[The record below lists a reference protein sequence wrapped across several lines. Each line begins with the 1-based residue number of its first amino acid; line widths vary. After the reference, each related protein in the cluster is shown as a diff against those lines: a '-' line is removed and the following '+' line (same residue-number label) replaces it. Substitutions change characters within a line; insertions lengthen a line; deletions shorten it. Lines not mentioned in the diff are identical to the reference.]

1 MLYNKIRINV
11 MKCLLLFIISG
22 FSVLAFSQETE
33 IIKETNIT
41 YFGREHF
48 LIEGTAIA
56 DSLKESPYDRLPI
69 SYKEKV
75 REPVWDLSK
84 SSAGI
89 TVRFHSNS
97 TSISLKW
104 TVLNEFDMNHMAS
117 TGIKG
122 IDLYTKHNNKWRYV
136 TTAGA
141 YVGLKTY
148 QNKATPTD
156 SINEYEL
163 IKNMTPEF
171 REYKLF
177 LPLYD
182 GVTKLE
188 IGIDSNGSIKKAMPN
203 SQKPIVFC
211 GTSITQGGCA
221 SRPGMAHTNIISRKL
236 DVDCINYGFSGNG
249 RMETP
254 IVELISE
261 IDASFY
267 VIECL
272 QNMNAEQIKQRV
284 IPLVEII
291 RKKHPSTPIV
301 LVENMMYKT
310 AFLDKTI
317 ETELIQE
324 NLALKNEYDE
334 ILEKGFQNVFY
345 IEDMP
350 SFGMDNEGTVD
361 GVHLTDLGFLR
372 YADYLIKNF
381 NGQNLIKTVLNKN

>member
-1 MLYNKIRINV
+1 
-11 MKCLLLFIISG
+11 MKYFLLFIISG
-22 FSVLAFSQETE
+22 FSVLTFSQE
-33 IIKETNIT
+33 KESTKDINIS

-84 SSAGI
+84 ASAGI

-97 TSISLKW
+97 TSINLKW
-104 TVLNEFDMNHMAS
+104 TILNDFDMPHMAA

-122 IDLYTKHNNKWRYV
+122 IDLYTKYNNKWRYV

-141 YVGLKTY
+141 LVGLKTY
-148 QNKATPTD
+148 QNKSIPAD

-163 IKNMTPEF
+163 IKNMSPDF

-188 IGIDSNGSIKKAMPN
+188 IGIDNNASIKKATPN
-203 SQKPIVFC
+203 PLKPIVFY

-236 DVDCINYGFSGNG
+236 DMDCINYGFSGNG

-261 IDASFY
+261 IDAHFY
-267 VIECL
+267 VIECM
-272 QNMNAEQIKQRV
+272 QNMNSEQVSERV
-284 IPLVEII
+284 RPLVDII
-291 RKKHPSTPIV
+291 RTNHPNTPIV
-301 LVENMMYKT
+301 LVENMMYTT
-310 AFLDKTI
+310 AFLDQTL
-317 ETELIQE
+317 ETRLIQE
-324 NLALKNEYDE
+324 NAALKNEYDK
-334 ILEKGFQNVFY
+334 IIKSGTPNIFY
-345 IEDMP
+345 IKDNKD
-350 SFGMDNEGTVD
+350 FLVDNEGTVD

-372 YADYLIKNF
+372 YADYLMENF
-381 NGQNLIKTVLNKN
+381 KKFKLIKD

>member
-1 MLYNKIRINV
+1 
-11 MKCLLLFIISG
+11 MKYFLLFIISG
-22 FSVLAFSQETE
+22 FSVLTFSQE
-33 IIKETNIT
+33 KESTKDINIS

-84 SSAGI
+84 ASAGI

-97 TSISLKW
+97 TSINLKW
-104 TVLNEFDMNHMAS
+104 TVLNDLDMPHMAA

-122 IDLYTKHNNKWRYV
+122 IDLYTKYNNKWRYV

-141 YVGLKTY
+141 LVGLKTY
-148 QNKATPTD
+148 QNKSIPAD

-163 IKNMTPEF
+163 IKNMSPDF

-188 IGIDSNGSIKKAMPN
+188 IGIDNNALINKASPN
-203 SQKPIVFC
+203 PVKPIVFY

-249 RMETP
+249 RMEMP
-254 IVELISE
+254 IVELISD

-272 QNMNAEQIKQRV
+272 QNMDSEQVRERV
-284 IPLVEII
+284 IPLVDMI
-291 RKKHPSTPIV
+291 RTKHPLTAIV
-301 LVENMMYKT
+301 LVENMMYTT
-310 AFLDKTI
+310 AFLDQTI
-317 ETELIQE
+317 ETTLIQE
-324 NLALKNEYDE
+324 NEALKNEFDK
-334 ILEKGFQNVFY
+334 IIKRGTPNIFY
-345 IEDMP
+345 IKDNKDFL
-350 SFGMDNEGTVD
+350 SDNEGTVD

-372 YADYLIKNF
+372 YADYLIENFKKNS
-381 NGQNLIKTVLNKN
+381 LIKGILH

>member
-1 MLYNKIRINV
+1 
-11 MKCLLLFIISG
+11 MKYFLLFIISG
-22 FSVLAFSQETE
+22 FSVLTFSQEKE
-33 IIKETNIT
+33 ITKDNNIS
-41 YFGREHF
+41 YYGRKHF

-84 SSAGI
+84 ASAGI

-97 TSISLKW
+97 TSIGLKW
-104 TVLNEFDMNHMAS
+104 TVLNDFDMPHMAS

-122 IDLYTKHNNKWRYV
+122 IDLYTKYNNKWRYV

-141 YVGLKTY
+141 LVGLKTS
-148 QNKATPTD
+148 QNKSIPSD

-188 IGIDSNGSIKKAMPN
+188 IGIDNNASIKKATPN
-203 SQKPIVFC
+203 PLKPIVFY

-236 DVDCINYGFSGNG
+236 DMECINYGFSGNG
-249 RMETP
+249 RMEMP
-254 IVELISE
+254 IVEHISE
-261 IDASFY
+261 IDANFY

-272 QNMNAEQIKQRV
+272 QNMNTEEVKKRV
-284 IPLVEII
+284 LPLVKTI
-291 RKKHPSTPIV
+291 RKKQPNTPIV

-310 AFLDKTI
+310 AFMDKTI

-324 NLALKNEYDE
+324 NLALKNEYDN
-334 ILEKGFQNVFY
+334 ILKSGIQNIYYIKDKQHEK
-345 IEDMP
+345 
-350 SFGMDNEGTVD
+350 MDNEGTVD

-372 YADYLIKNF
+372 YADYLIENFKKN
-381 NGQNLIKTVLNKN
+381 QLVKRILH

>member
-1 MLYNKIRINV
+1 
-11 MKCLLLFIISG
+11 MKYTFLILVTV
-22 FSVLAFSQETE
+22 FSLQSFSQDKIVNEE
-33 IIKETNIT
+33 SNVS
-41 YFGREHF
+41 YYGRDYF
-48 LIEGTAIA
+48 LIEGTAVE
-56 DSLKESPYDRLPI
+56 DSLKESPYDRLPA
-69 SYKEKV
+69 SYKDKV
-75 REPVWDLSK
+75 REPVWELSK
-84 SSAGI
+84 ASAGI

-97 TSISLKW
+97 TSINLKW
-104 TVLNEFDMNHMAS
+104 TVLNDFDMPHMAA

-122 IDLYTKHNNKWRYV
+122 IDLYTKYNNKWRYV

-141 YVGLKTY
+141 IVGLKTY
-148 QNKATPTD
+148 QNKSIPKD
-156 SINEYEL
+156 SISEFEL

-188 IGIDSNGSIKKAMPN
+188 VGIDSTASIEKASP
-203 SQKPIVFC
+203 STVKPIVFY

-261 IDASFY
+261 IDARFY

-272 QNMNAEQIKQRV
+272 QNMDSEQVSERV
-284 IPLVEII
+284 RPLVDII
-291 RKKHPSTPIV
+291 RTNHPHTPIV
-301 LVENMMYKT
+301 LVENMMYTT
-310 AFLDKTI
+310 AFLDHTE
-317 ETELIQE
+317 ETRLIQE
-324 NLALKNEYDE
+324 NAALKNEYDK
-334 ILEKGFQNVFY
+334 IIKSGTPNIFY
-345 IEDMP
+345 IKDNKD
-350 SFGMDNEGTVD
+350 FLVDNEGTVD

-372 YADYLIKNF
+372 YADYLMENF
-381 NGQNLIKTVLNKN
+381 KKFKLIKD

>member
-1 MLYNKIRINV
+1 
-11 MKCLLLFIISG
+11 MKYFLLFIISG
-22 FSVLAFSQETE
+22 FSVLTFSQEKE
-33 IIKETNIT
+33 ITKDNNIS
-41 YFGREHF
+41 YYGRKHF

-84 SSAGI
+84 ASAGI

-97 TSISLKW
+97 TSIGLKW
-104 TVLNEFDMNHMAS
+104 TVLNDFDMPHMAA

-122 IDLYTKHNNKWRYV
+122 IDLYTKYNNKWRYV

-141 YVGLKTY
+141 LVGQKKY
-148 QNKATPTD
+148 QNNDVPKD

-163 IKNMTPEF
+163 IKNLTPEF

-182 GVTKLE
+182 GVTRLE
-188 IGIDSNGSIKKAMPN
+188 IGIDANATIKRAVPN
-203 SQKPIVFC
+203 AQKPIVFY

-236 DVDCINYGFSGNG
+236 DMECINYGFSGNG
-249 RMETP
+249 RMEMP
-254 IVELISE
+254 IVEHISE
-261 IDASFY
+261 IDANFY

-272 QNMNAEQIKQRV
+272 QNMNTEEVKKRV
-284 IPLVEII
+284 LPLVKII
-291 RKKHPSTPIV
+291 RKKQPNTPIV

-310 AFLDKTI
+310 AFMDKTI

-324 NLALKNEYDE
+324 NLALKNEYDN
-334 ILEKGFQNVFY
+334 ILKSGIQNIYYIKDKQHEK
-345 IEDMP
+345 
-350 SFGMDNEGTVD
+350 MDNEGTVD

-372 YADYLIKNF
+372 YADYLIENFKKN
-381 NGQNLIKTVLNKN
+381 QLVKRILH

>member
-1 MLYNKIRINV
+1 
-11 MKCLLLFIISG
+11 MKYFLLVLISS
-22 FSVLAFSQETE
+22 FSVLAFSQEIET
-33 IIKETNIT
+33 IKTDSAVI
-41 YFGREHF
+41 YYGIDHF

-84 SSAGI
+84 ASAGI

-97 TSISLKW
+97 TSINLKW
-104 TVLNEFDMNHMAS
+104 TVLNDLDMPHMAS

-122 IDLYTKHNNKWRYV
+122 IDLYTKYNNKWRYV

-141 YVGLKTY
+141 LVGLKTY
-148 QNKATPTD
+148 QNKSIPAD

-163 IKNMTPEF
+163 IKNMSSDF

-188 IGIDSNGSIKKAMPN
+188 VGIDSAASIEKASP
-203 SQKPIVFC
+203 SAVKPIVFY

-261 IDASFY
+261 IDAHFY
-267 VIECL
+267 VIECM
-272 QNMNAEQIKQRV
+272 QNMNSEQVSERV
-284 IPLVEII
+284 RPLVDMI
-291 RKKHPSTPIV
+291 RSNHPYTPIV
-301 LVENMMYKT
+301 LVENMMYT
-310 AFLDKTI
+310 MAFLDQTIKTR
-317 ETELIQE
+317 LIQE
-324 NLALKNEYDE
+324 NAALKNEYNK
-334 ILEKGFQNVFY
+334 IIKSGIPNIFY
-345 IEDMP
+345 IKDNKD
-350 SFGMDNEGTVD
+350 FLLDNEGTVD

-372 YADYLIKNF
+372 YADYLIENFKKNL
-381 NGQNLIKTVLNKN
+381 LIKKNTSLK

>member
-1 MLYNKIRINV
+1 
-11 MKCLLLFIISG
+11 MKYFLLVLISS
-22 FSVLAFSQETE
+22 FSVLAFSQQTETIKTDST
-33 IIKETNIT
+33 II
-41 YFGREHF
+41 YYGRQHF
-48 LIEGTAIA
+48 LIEGTVIA
-56 DSLKESPYDRLPI
+56 DSLKKSPYDRLPI
-69 SYKEKV
+69 SYKDKV
-75 REPVWDLSK
+75 RKPVWDLSK

-97 TSISLKW
+97 TTINLKW
-104 TVLNEFDMNHMAS
+104 TVLNNLDMSHMAS

-122 IDLYTKHNNKWRYV
+122 IDLYTKYDNKWRYV

-141 YVGLKTY
+141 LVGLKTY
-148 QNKATPTD
+148 QNKSIPAD
-156 SINEYEL
+156 SENEYEL

-188 IGIDSNGSIKKAMPN
+188 VGIDSTASIEKASP
-203 SQKPIVFC
+203 SAVKPIVFY

-261 IDASFY
+261 IDARFY

-272 QNMNAEQIKQRV
+272 QNMDSQQISERV
-284 IPLVEII
+284 RPLVDMI
-291 RKKHPSTPIV
+291 RTKHPLTPIV
-301 LVENMMYKT
+301 LVENMMYTT
-310 AFLDKTI
+310 AFLDQTI
-317 ETELIQE
+317 ETRLIQE
-324 NLALKNEYDE
+324 NAALKNEYDK
-334 ILEKGFQNVFY
+334 ILKSGLQNIFY
-345 IEDMP
+345 IKDNQDLLL
-350 SFGMDNEGTVD
+350 DNEGTVD
-361 GVHLTDLGFLR
+361 GIHLTDLGFLR
-372 YADYLIKNF
+372 YSDYLLENFKNYK
-381 NGQNLIKTVLNKN
+381 LIK

>member
-1 MLYNKIRINV
+1 
-11 MKCLLLFIISG
+11 MKCFLLIVISS
-22 FSVLAFSQETE
+22 FSILSFSQPSET
-33 IIKETNIT
+33 IKTDSTIT
-41 YFGREHF
+41 YHGRQHF
-48 LIEGTAIA
+48 LIEGTAIS

-75 REPVWDLSK
+75 REPIWDLSK
-84 SSAGI
+84 ASAGI

-97 TSISLKW
+97 TSINLKW
-104 TVLNEFDMNHMAS
+104 TVLNDLDMSHMAA

-122 IDLYTKHNNKWRYV
+122 IDLYTKYNNKWRYV

-141 YVGLKTY
+141 LVGLKTY
-148 QNKATPTD
+148 QNKSIPAD

-188 IGIDSNGSIKKAMPN
+188 VGIDSAASIEKATP
-203 SQKPIVFC
+203 SSEKPIVFY

-261 IDASFY
+261 IDARFY

-272 QNMNAEQIKQRV
+272 QNMDSEQVKERV
-284 IPLVEII
+284 KPLVDII
-291 RKKHPSTPIV
+291 RTNHPYTPIV
-301 LVENMMYKT
+301 LVENMMYT
-310 AFLDKTI
+310 MAFLNQTLETRLI
-317 ETELIQE
+317 EE
-324 NLALKNEYDE
+324 NTSLKNEYDK
-334 ILEKGFQNVFY
+334 IIKNGTPNIFY
-345 IEDMP
+345 IKDNKE
-350 SFGMDNEGTVD
+350 FLVDNEGTVD
-361 GVHLTDLGFLR
+361 GVHLTDLGFKR
-372 YADYLIKNF
+372 YADYLIENF
-381 NGQNLIKTVLNKN
+381 KKFKLFRD

>member
-1 MLYNKIRINV
+1 
-11 MKCLLLFIISG
+11 MKYFLLVLISS
-22 FSVLAFSQETE
+22 FSVLAFSQQTETIKTDST
-33 IIKETNIT
+33 II
-41 YFGREHF
+41 YYGRQHF
-48 LIEGTAIA
+48 LIEGTVIA
-56 DSLKESPYDRLPI
+56 DSLKKSPYDRLPI
-69 SYKEKV
+69 SYKDKV
-75 REPVWDLSK
+75 RKPVWDLSK

-97 TSISLKW
+97 TTISLKW
-104 TVLNEFDMNHMAS
+104 TVLNNLDMSHMAS

-122 IDLYTKHNNKWRYV
+122 IDLYTKYDNKWRYV

-141 YVGLKTY
+141 LVGLKTY
-148 QNKATPTD
+148 QNKSIPAD
-156 SINEYEL
+156 SENEYEL

-188 IGIDSNGSIKKAMPN
+188 VGIDSTASIEKASP
-203 SQKPIVFC
+203 SAVKPIVFY

-261 IDASFY
+261 IDARFY

-272 QNMNAEQIKQRV
+272 QNMDSQQISERV
-284 IPLVEII
+284 RPLVDMI
-291 RKKHPSTPIV
+291 RTKHPLTPIV
-301 LVENMMYKT
+301 LVENMMYTT
-310 AFLDKTI
+310 AFLDQTI
-317 ETELIQE
+317 ETRLIQE
-324 NLALKNEYDE
+324 NAALKNEYDK
-334 ILEKGFQNVFY
+334 ILKSGLQNIFY
-345 IEDMP
+345 IKDNQDLLL
-350 SFGMDNEGTVD
+350 DNEGTVD
-361 GVHLTDLGFLR
+361 GIHLTDLGFLR
-372 YADYLIKNF
+372 YSDYLLENFKNYK
-381 NGQNLIKTVLNKN
+381 LIK

>member
-1 MLYNKIRINV
+1 
-11 MKCLLLFIISG
+11 MKYFLLVLISS
-22 FSVLAFSQETE
+22 FSVLSFSQQIET
-33 IIKETNIT
+33 IKTDSTVI
-41 YFGREHF
+41 YYGREHF

-84 SSAGI
+84 ASAGI

-97 TSISLKW
+97 TSINLKW
-104 TVLNEFDMNHMAS
+104 TVLNDLDMPHMAS

-122 IDLYTKHNNKWRYV
+122 IDLYTKYNNKWRYV

-141 YVGLKTY
+141 LVGLKTY
-148 QNKATPTD
+148 QNKSIPAD

-163 IKNMTPEF
+163 IKNMSPDF

-188 IGIDSNGSIKKAMPN
+188 IGIDNNALINKASPN
-203 SQKPIVFC
+203 PVKPIVFY

-261 IDASFY
+261 IDARFY

-272 QNMNAEQIKQRV
+272 QNMDSEQVSERV
-284 IPLVEII
+284 RPLVDMI
-291 RKKHPSTPIV
+291 RTNHPHTPIV
-301 LVENMMYKT
+301 LVENMMYTT
-310 AFLDKTI
+310 AFLDQTIKTR
-317 ETELIQE
+317 LIQE
-324 NLALKNEYDE
+324 NAALKNEYDK
-334 ILEKGFQNVFY
+334 IIKSGTPNIFY
-345 IEDMP
+345 IKDNKD
-350 SFGMDNEGTVD
+350 FLLDNEGTVD

-372 YADYLIKNF
+372 YADYLMENF
-381 NGQNLIKTVLNKN
+381 KKFKLIKD

>member
-1 MLYNKIRINV
+1 
-11 MKCLLLFIISG
+11 MKCFLLVVISS
-22 FSVLAFSQETE
+22 FSILSFSQPSEM
-33 IIKETNIT
+33 IKTDSTTI
-41 YFGREHF
+41 YHGRQHF
-48 LIEGTAIA
+48 LIEGTAIS

-75 REPVWDLSK
+75 RDPVWDLSK
-84 SSAGI
+84 ASAGI

-97 TSISLKW
+97 TSINLKW
-104 TVLNEFDMNHMAS
+104 TVLNDLDMSHMAA

-122 IDLYTKHNNKWRYV
+122 IDLYTKYNNKWRYI

-141 YVGLKTY
+141 LVGLKEY
-148 QNKATPTD
+148 QNKSNPAD
-156 SINEYEL
+156 SINEFEL

-188 IGIDSNGSIKKAMPN
+188 VGIDSAASIEKATP
-203 SQKPIVFC
+203 STEKPIVFY

-236 DVDCINYGFSGNG
+236 DVECINYGFSGNG

-261 IDASFY
+261 ISASFY

-272 QNMNAEQIKQRV
+272 QNMDSDQVKQRV
-284 IPLVEII
+284 RPLVETI
-291 RKKHPSTPIV
+291 RKKHPLTPIV
-301 LVENMMYKT
+301 LVENMMYKM
-310 AFLDKTI
+310 AFLDQTLQD
-317 ETELIQE
+317 ELIQE
-324 NLALKNEYDE
+324 NLTLKNEFDK
-334 ILEKGFQNVFY
+334 ILKSGDQNIFY
-345 IEDMP
+345 VK
-350 SFGMDNEGTVD
+350 DNLLDDEGTVD
-361 GVHLTDLGFLR
+361 GVHFTDLGFLR
-372 YADYLIKNF
+372 YADYLLKNF
-381 NGQNLIKTVLNKN
+381 KEFMLIN

>member
-1 MLYNKIRINV
+1 
-11 MKCLLLFIISG
+11 MKCFLLIVISS
-22 FSVLAFSQETE
+22 FSILSFSQPSETITTDST
-33 IIKETNIT
+33 II
-41 YFGREHF
+41 YHGRQHF
-48 LIEGTAIA
+48 LIEGTAIS

-84 SSAGI
+84 ASAGI

-97 TSISLKW
+97 TSINLKW
-104 TVLNEFDMNHMAS
+104 TVLNDLDMSHMAA

-122 IDLYTKHNNKWRYV
+122 IDLYTKYNNKWRYV

-141 YVGLKTY
+141 LVGLKTY
-148 QNKATPTD
+148 QNKSIPAD

-188 IGIDSNGSIKKAMPN
+188 VGIDSAASIEKATP
-203 SQKPIVFC
+203 SSEKPIVFY

-236 DVDCINYGFSGNG
+236 DIDCINYGFSGNG

-261 IDASFY
+261 IDARFY

-272 QNMNAEQIKQRV
+272 QNMDSEQVKERV
-284 IPLVEII
+284 KPLVDII
-291 RKKHPSTPIV
+291 RTNHPHTPIV
-301 LVENMMYKT
+301 LVENMMYT
-310 AFLDKTI
+310 MAFLNQTLETRLI
-317 ETELIQE
+317 EE
-324 NLALKNEYDE
+324 NTALKNEYDK
-334 ILEKGFQNVFY
+334 IIKSGTPNIFY
-345 IEDMP
+345 IKDNKD
-350 SFGMDNEGTVD
+350 FLVDNEGTVD
-361 GVHLTDLGFLR
+361 GVHLTDLGFKR
-372 YADYLIKNF
+372 YADYLIENF
-381 NGQNLIKTVLNKN
+381 KKFKLIRD

>member
-1 MLYNKIRINV
+1 
-11 MKCLLLFIISG
+11 MKYFLLVLISS
-22 FSVLAFSQETE
+22 FSVLTFSQQTET
-33 IIKETNIT
+33 IITDSTII
-41 YFGREHF
+41 YYGRQHF
-48 LIEGTAIA
+48 LIEGTAIL

-84 SSAGI
+84 ASAGI

-97 TSISLKW
+97 TSINLKW
-104 TVLNEFDMNHMAS
+104 TVLNDFDMPHMAA

-122 IDLYTKHNNKWRYV
+122 IDLYTKYNNKWRYV

-141 YVGLKTY
+141 LVGLKTY
-148 QNKATPTD
+148 QNKSIPAD
-156 SINEYEL
+156 NINEYEL

-188 IGIDSNGSIKKAMPN
+188 VGIDSTASIEKASP
-203 SQKPIVFC
+203 STVKPIVFY

-261 IDASFY
+261 IDARFY

-272 QNMNAEQIKQRV
+272 QNMDSERV
-284 IPLVEII
+284 SERVTPLVDII
-291 RKKHPSTPIV
+291 RTKHPHTPIV
-301 LVENMMYKT
+301 LVENMMYTT
-310 AFLDKTI
+310 AFLDHTE
-317 ETELIQE
+317 ETRLIQE
-324 NLALKNEYDE
+324 NAALKNEYDK
-334 ILEKGFQNVFY
+334 IIKSGTPNIFY
-345 IEDMP
+345 IKDNKD
-350 SFGMDNEGTVD
+350 FLVDNEGTVD

-372 YADYLIKNF
+372 YADYLMENF
-381 NGQNLIKTVLNKN
+381 KKFKLIKD

>member
-1 MLYNKIRINV
+1 
-11 MKCLLLFIISG
+11 MKFFLLIVISS
-22 FSVLAFSQETE
+22 FSILSFSQPSET
-33 IIKETNIT
+33 IKTDSTVI
-41 YFGREHF
+41 YHGRQHF
-48 LIEGTAIA
+48 LIEGTAIS

-84 SSAGI
+84 ASAGI

-97 TSISLKW
+97 TSINLKW
-104 TVLNEFDMNHMAS
+104 TVLNDLDMSHMAA

-122 IDLYTKHNNKWRYV
+122 IDLYTKYNNKWRYV

-141 YVGLKTY
+141 LVGLKTY
-148 QNKATPTD
+148 QNKSIPAD

-188 IGIDSNGSIKKAMPN
+188 VGIDSAASIEKATP
-203 SQKPIVFC
+203 SSEKPIVFY

-261 IDASFY
+261 IDARFY

-272 QNMNAEQIKQRV
+272 QNMDSEQVKERV
-284 IPLVEII
+284 KPLVDII
-291 RKKHPSTPIV
+291 RTNHPHTPIV
-301 LVENMMYKT
+301 LVENMMYT
-310 AFLDKTI
+310 MAFLNQTLETRLI
-317 ETELIQE
+317 EE
-324 NLALKNEYDE
+324 NTALKNEYDK
-334 ILEKGFQNVFY
+334 IIKSGTPNIFY
-345 IEDMP
+345 IKDNKE
-350 SFGMDNEGTVD
+350 FLVDNEGTVD
-361 GVHLTDLGFLR
+361 GVHLTDLGFKR
-372 YADYLIKNF
+372 YADYLIENF
-381 NGQNLIKTVLNKN
+381 KKFKLFRD

>member
-1 MLYNKIRINV
+1 MLYFKRRINI
-11 MKCLLLFIISG
+11 MKRLLLFIISG

-48 LIEGTAIA
+48 LIEGTAMA

-89 TVRFHSNS
+89 SVRFHSNS
-97 TSISLKW
+97 TSINLKW
-104 TVLNEFDMNHMAS
+104 SILNNFSMNHMAS

-122 IDLYTKHNNKWRYV
+122 VDLYLKHKGKWRYV
-136 TTAGA
+136 STARPSG
-141 YVGLKTY
+141 
-148 QNKATPTD
+148 
-156 SINEYEL
+156 SINKYEL
-163 IKNMTPEF
+163 IKNMTSDF

-188 IGIDSNGSIKKAMPN
+188 VGIDSDASIKKAMPN
-203 SQKPIVFC
+203 AQKPIVFY

-221 SRPGMAHTNIISRKL
+221 SRPGMAHTNIISREL

-267 VIECL
+267 VIECM
-272 QNMNAEQIKQRV
+272 QNMDAEQVSERV
-284 IPLVEII
+284 RPLVDMI
-291 RKKHPSTPIV
+291 RTKHPRTPIV
-301 LVENMMYKT
+301 LVENMMYTT
-310 AFLDKTI
+310 AFLDQTI
-317 ETELIQE
+317 ETRLIQE
-324 NLALKNEYDE
+324 NAALKNEYDK
-334 ILEKGFQNVFY
+334 IIKSGTPNIFY
-345 IEDMP
+345 IKDNQDLLV
-350 SFGMDNEGTVD
+350 DNEGTVD

-372 YADYLIKNF
+372 YADYLIENF
-381 NGQNLIKTVLNKN
+381 KKQNLIKTILNRN

>member
-1 MLYNKIRINV
+1 
-11 MKCLLLFIISG
+11 MKYFLLVLISS
-22 FSVLAFSQETE
+22 FSVLAFSQQIET
-33 IIKETNIT
+33 IKTDSTVI
-41 YFGREHF
+41 YYGREHF

-84 SSAGI
+84 ASAGI

-97 TSISLKW
+97 TSINLKW
-104 TVLNEFDMNHMAS
+104 TVLNDLDMPHMAS

-122 IDLYTKHNNKWRYV
+122 IDLYTKYNNKWRYV

-141 YVGLKTY
+141 LVGLKTY
-148 QNKATPTD
+148 QNKSIPAD

-163 IKNMTPEF
+163 IKNMSPDF

-188 IGIDSNGSIKKAMPN
+188 IGIDNNALINKASPN
-203 SQKPIVFC
+203 PVKPIVFY

-249 RMETP
+249 RMEMP
-254 IVELISE
+254 IVELISD

-272 QNMNAEQIKQRV
+272 QNMDSEQVRERV
-284 IPLVEII
+284 RPLVDMI
-291 RKKHPSTPIV
+291 RTKHPLTPIV
-301 LVENMMYKT
+301 LVENMMYTT
-310 AFLDKTI
+310 AFLDQTI
-317 ETELIQE
+317 ETTLIQE
-324 NLALKNEYDE
+324 NEALKNEFDK
-334 ILEKGFQNVFY
+334 IIKRGTPNIFY
-345 IEDMP
+345 IKDNKDFL
-350 SFGMDNEGTVD
+350 SDNEGTVD

-372 YADYLIKNF
+372 YADYLIENFKKNS
-381 NGQNLIKTVLNKN
+381 LIKGILH

>member
-1 MLYNKIRINV
+1 
-11 MKCLLLFIISG
+11 MKYFLLVLISS
-22 FSVLAFSQETE
+22 FSVLTFSQQTET
-33 IIKETNIT
+33 IITDSTVI
-41 YFGREHF
+41 YYGRQHF
-48 LIEGTAIA
+48 LIEGTAIL

-84 SSAGI
+84 ASAGI

-97 TSISLKW
+97 TSINLKW
-104 TVLNEFDMNHMAS
+104 TVLNDFDMPHMAA

-122 IDLYTKHNNKWRYV
+122 IDLYTKYNNKWRYV

-141 YVGLKTY
+141 LVGLKTY
-148 QNKATPTD
+148 QNKSIPAD
-156 SINEYEL
+156 NINEYEL

-188 IGIDSNGSIKKAMPN
+188 VGIDSTASIEKASP
-203 SQKPIVFC
+203 STVKPIVFY

-261 IDASFY
+261 IDARFY

-272 QNMNAEQIKQRV
+272 QNMDSERV
-284 IPLVEII
+284 SERVKPLVDII
-291 RKKHPSTPIV
+291 RTKHPHTPIV
-301 LVENMMYKT
+301 LVENMMYTT
-310 AFLDKTI
+310 AFLDHTE
-317 ETELIQE
+317 ETRLIQE
-324 NLALKNEYDE
+324 NAALKNEYDK
-334 ILEKGFQNVFY
+334 ITKSGTPNIFY
-345 IEDMP
+345 IKDNKD
-350 SFGMDNEGTVD
+350 FLVDNEGTVD

-372 YADYLIKNF
+372 YADYLMENF
-381 NGQNLIKTVLNKN
+381 KKFKLIKD

>member
-1 MLYNKIRINV
+1 
-11 MKCLLLFIISG
+11 MKYFLLVLISS
-22 FSVLAFSQETE
+22 FSVLSFSQQIET
-33 IIKETNIT
+33 IKTDSTVI
-41 YFGREHF
+41 YYGREHF

-84 SSAGI
+84 ASAGI

-97 TSISLKW
+97 TSINLKW
-104 TVLNEFDMNHMAS
+104 TVLNDLDMPHMAA

-122 IDLYTKHNNKWRYV
+122 IDLYTKYNNKWRYV

-141 YVGLKTY
+141 LVGLKTY
-148 QNKATPTD
+148 QNKSIPAD

-163 IKNMTPEF
+163 IKNMSPDF

-188 IGIDSNGSIKKAMPN
+188 IGIDNNALINKASPN
-203 SQKPIVFC
+203 PVKPIVFY

-249 RMETP
+249 RMEMP
-254 IVELISE
+254 IVELISD

-272 QNMNAEQIKQRV
+272 QNMDSEQVRERV
-284 IPLVEII
+284 RPLVDMI
-291 RKKHPSTPIV
+291 RTKHPLTPIV
-301 LVENMMYKT
+301 LVENMMYTT
-310 AFLDKTI
+310 AFLDQTI
-317 ETELIQE
+317 ETTLIQE
-324 NLALKNEYDE
+324 NEALKNEFDK
-334 ILEKGFQNVFY
+334 IIKRGTPNIFY
-345 IEDMP
+345 IKDNKDFL
-350 SFGMDNEGTVD
+350 SDNEGTVD

-372 YADYLIKNF
+372 YADYLIENLKKF
-381 NGQNLIKTVLNKN
+381 KLIKD

>member
-1 MLYNKIRINV
+1 MRY
-11 MKCLLLFIISG
+11 LLICMIFGYSILS
-22 FSVLAFSQETE
+22 FSQENKITQE
-33 IIKETNIT
+33 KEIT
-41 YFGREHF
+41 YFGRDHF
-48 LIEGTAIA
+48 IIEGTSIS

-69 SYKEKV
+69 SYKDKI

-84 SSAGI
+84 ASAGI

-104 TVLNEFDMNHMAS
+104 TILNDFDMPHMAS

-122 IDLYTKHNNKWRYV
+122 IDLYTKYNNKWRYV
-136 TTAGA
+136 TSAGA
-141 YVGLKTY
+141 LVGQKKY
-148 QNKATPTD
+148 QNNEVASD

-163 IKNMTPEF
+163 ITNISSEF

-188 IGIDSNGSIKKAMPN
+188 IGIDSDAQIKKATPN
-203 SQKPIVFC
+203 TKKPIVFY

-236 DVDCINYGFSGNG
+236 DVDCINFGFSGSG
-249 RMETP
+249 RMEIP
-254 IVELISE
+254 IIELISE
-261 IDASFY
+261 IKASVY

-272 QNMNAEQIKQRV
+272 QNMNIKQVKERV
-284 IPLVEII
+284 LPLVKII
-291 RKKHPSTPIV
+291 RKKQPSTPIIF
-301 LVENMMYKT
+301 VENMMYKT

-324 NLALKNEYDE
+324 NLALKNEYDK
-334 ILEKGFQNVFY
+334 ILKNGFQNIFY
-345 IEDMP
+345 IEDMKAD
-350 SFGMDNEGTVD
+350 GMDNEGTVD

-372 YADYLIKNF
+372 YANYIIENF
-381 NGQNLIKTVLNKN
+381 KKYNLIKTVAHKD

>member
-1 MLYNKIRINV
+1 
-11 MKCLLLFIISG
+11 MKYFLLVLISS
-22 FSVLAFSQETE
+22 FSVLTFSQQTET
-33 IIKETNIT
+33 IITDSTII
-41 YFGREHF
+41 YYGRQYF
-48 LIEGTAIA
+48 LIEGTTIL

-84 SSAGI
+84 ASAGI

-97 TSISLKW
+97 TSINLKW
-104 TVLNEFDMNHMAS
+104 TVLNDFDMPHMAA

-122 IDLYTKHNNKWRYV
+122 IDLYTKYNNKWRYV

-141 YVGLKTY
+141 LVGLKTY
-148 QNKATPTD
+148 QNKSIPAD
-156 SINEYEL
+156 NINEYEL

-188 IGIDSNGSIKKAMPN
+188 VGIDSTASIEKASP
-203 SQKPIVFC
+203 SAVKPIVFY

-272 QNMNAEQIKQRV
+272 QNMDSEQVSERV
-284 IPLVEII
+284 KPLVDII
-291 RKKHPSTPIV
+291 RTKHPNTPIV
-301 LVENMMYKT
+301 LVENMMYT
-310 AFLDKTI
+310 MAFLDQTQ
-317 ETELIQE
+317 ETRLIQE
-324 NLALKNEYDE
+324 NAALKNEYDK
-334 ILEKGFQNVFY
+334 IIKSGTPNIFY
-345 IEDMP
+345 IKDNKD
-350 SFGMDNEGTVD
+350 FLVDNEGTVD

-372 YADYLIKNF
+372 YADYLMENF
-381 NGQNLIKTVLNKN
+381 KKFKLIKD

>member
-1 MLYNKIRINV
+1 
-11 MKCLLLFIISG
+11 MKYFLLFIIISG
-22 FSVLAFSQETE
+22 FSVLTFSQEIET
-33 IIKETNIT
+33 IKTDSAVI
-41 YFGREHF
+41 YYGREHF
-48 LIEGTAIA
+48 LIEGTSIA

-75 REPVWDLSK
+75 REPVWNLSK
-84 SSAGI
+84 ASAGI

-97 TSISLKW
+97 TSINLKW
-104 TVLNEFDMNHMAS
+104 TVLNDLDMPHMAS

-122 IDLYTKHNNKWRYV
+122 IDLYTKYNNKWRYV

-141 YVGLKTY
+141 LVGLKTY
-148 QNKATPTD
+148 QNKSIPAD

-163 IKNMTPEF
+163 IKNMSSDF

-188 IGIDSNGSIKKAMPN
+188 VGIDSTASIEKASP
-203 SQKPIVFC
+203 SAVKPIVFY

-261 IDASFY
+261 IDAHFY
-267 VIECL
+267 VIECM
-272 QNMNAEQIKQRV
+272 QNMNSEQVSERV
-284 IPLVEII
+284 RPLVDMI
-291 RKKHPSTPIV
+291 RSNHPYTPIV
-301 LVENMMYKT
+301 LVENMMYT
-310 AFLDKTI
+310 MAFLDQTIKTR
-317 ETELIQE
+317 LIQE
-324 NLALKNEYDE
+324 NAALKNEYDK
-334 ILEKGFQNVFY
+334 IIKSGIPNIFY
-345 IEDMP
+345 IKDNKD
-350 SFGMDNEGTVD
+350 FLLDNEGTVD

-372 YADYLIKNF
+372 YADYLIENFKKNL
-381 NGQNLIKTVLNKN
+381 LIKKNTSLK

>member
-1 MLYNKIRINV
+1 
-11 MKCLLLFIISG
+11 MKCFLLVVISS
-22 FSVLAFSQETE
+22 FSILSFSQPSEMIKTDST
-33 IIKETNIT
+33 II
-41 YFGREHF
+41 YHGRQHF
-48 LIEGTAIA
+48 LIEGTAIS

-84 SSAGI
+84 ASAGI

-97 TSISLKW
+97 TSINLKW
-104 TVLNEFDMNHMAS
+104 TVLNDLDMSHMAA

-122 IDLYTKHNNKWRYV
+122 IDLYTKYNNKWRYV

-141 YVGLKTY
+141 LVGLKTY
-148 QNKATPTD
+148 QNKSIPAD

-188 IGIDSNGSIKKAMPN
+188 VGIDSAASIEKATP
-203 SQKPIVFC
+203 STEKPIVFY

-261 IDASFY
+261 IDARFY

-272 QNMNAEQIKQRV
+272 QNMDSEQVKERV
-284 IPLVEII
+284 KPLVDII
-291 RKKHPSTPIV
+291 RTNHPHTPIV
-301 LVENMMYKT
+301 LVENMMYT
-310 AFLDKTI
+310 MAFLNQTLETRLI
-317 ETELIQE
+317 EE
-324 NLALKNEYDE
+324 NTALKNEYDK
-334 ILEKGFQNVFY
+334 IIKSGTPNIFY
-345 IEDMP
+345 IKDNKE
-350 SFGMDNEGTVD
+350 FLVDNEGTVD
-361 GVHLTDLGFLR
+361 GVHLTDLGFKR
-372 YADYLIKNF
+372 YADYLIENF
-381 NGQNLIKTVLNKN
+381 KKFKLIRD

>member
-1 MLYNKIRINV
+1 
-11 MKCLLLFIISG
+11 MKYFLLVLISS
-22 FSVLAFSQETE
+22 FSVLTFSQQTET
-33 IIKETNIT
+33 IITDSTII
-41 YFGREHF
+41 YYGRQHF
-48 LIEGTAIA
+48 LIEGTAIL

-69 SYKEKV
+69 SYKQKV

-84 SSAGI
+84 ASAGI

-97 TSISLKW
+97 TSINLKW
-104 TVLNEFDMNHMAS
+104 TVLNDFDMPHMAS

-122 IDLYTKHNNKWRYV
+122 IDLYTKYNNKWRYV

-141 YVGLKTY
+141 LVGLKTY
-148 QNKATPTD
+148 QNKSIPAD

-188 IGIDSNGSIKKAMPN
+188 VGIDSTASIEKA
-203 SQKPIVFC
+203 SSSAVKPIVFY

-261 IDASFY
+261 IDARFY

-272 QNMNAEQIKQRV
+272 QNMDSEQVSERV
-284 IPLVEII
+284 KPLVDII
-291 RKKHPSTPIV
+291 RTEHPNTPIV
-301 LVENMMYKT
+301 LVENMMYT
-310 AFLDKTI
+310 MAFLDQTQ
-317 ETELIQE
+317 ETRLIQE
-324 NLALKNEYDE
+324 NEALKNEYDK
-334 ILEKGFQNVFY
+334 IIKSGTPNIFY
-345 IEDMP
+345 IKDNKD
-350 SFGMDNEGTVD
+350 FLLDNEGTVD

-372 YADYLIKNF
+372 YADYLMENF
-381 NGQNLIKTVLNKN
+381 KKFKLIKD

>member
-1 MLYNKIRINV
+1 MRY
-11 MKCLLLFIISG
+11 LLICMIFGYSILS
-22 FSVLAFSQETE
+22 FSQENKITQE
-33 IIKETNIT
+33 KEIT
-41 YFGREHF
+41 YFGRDHF
-48 LIEGTAIA
+48 IIEGTSIS

-69 SYKEKV
+69 SYKDKV

-84 SSAGI
+84 ASAGI

-104 TVLNEFDMNHMAS
+104 TILNDFDMPHMAA

-122 IDLYTKHNNKWRYV
+122 IDLYTKYNNKWRYV

-141 YVGLKTY
+141 LVGQKKY
-148 QNKATPTD
+148 QNNDVPKD

-163 IKNMTPEF
+163 IKNLTPEF

-182 GVTKLE
+182 GVTRLE
-188 IGIDSNGSIKKAMPN
+188 IGIDANATIKRAVPN
-203 SQKPIVFC
+203 AQKPIVFY

-236 DVDCINYGFSGNG
+236 DMECINYGFSGNG
-249 RMETP
+249 RMEMP
-254 IVELISE
+254 IVEHISE
-261 IDASFY
+261 IDANFY

-272 QNMNAEQIKQRV
+272 QNMNTEEVKKRV
-284 IPLVEII
+284 LPLVKTI
-291 RKKHPSTPIV
+291 RKKQPNTPIV

-310 AFLDKTI
+310 AFMDKTI

-324 NLALKNEYDE
+324 NLALKNEYDN
-334 ILEKGFQNVFY
+334 ILKSGIQNIYYIKDKQHEK
-345 IEDMP
+345 
-350 SFGMDNEGTVD
+350 MDNEGTVD

-372 YADYLIKNF
+372 YADYLIENFKKN
-381 NGQNLIKTVLNKN
+381 QLVKRILH

>member
-1 MLYNKIRINV
+1 MRY
-11 MKCLLLFIISG
+11 LLICMIFGYSILS
-22 FSVLAFSQETE
+22 FSQENKITQE
-33 IIKETNIT
+33 KEIT
-41 YFGREHF
+41 YFGRDHF
-48 LIEGTAIA
+48 IIEGTSIS

-69 SYKEKV
+69 SYKDKI

-84 SSAGI
+84 ASAGI

-104 TVLNEFDMNHMAS
+104 TILNDFDMPHMAS

-122 IDLYTKHNNKWRYV
+122 IDLYTKYNNKWRYV
-136 TTAGA
+136 TSAGA
-141 YVGLKTY
+141 LVGQKKY
-148 QNKATPTD
+148 QNNEVASD

-163 IKNMTPEF
+163 ITNISSEF

-188 IGIDSNGSIKKAMPN
+188 IGIDSDAQIKKATPN
-203 SQKPIVFC
+203 TKKPIIFY

-236 DVDCINYGFSGNG
+236 DVDCINFGFSGSG
-249 RMETP
+249 RMEIP
-254 IVELISE
+254 IIELISE
-261 IDASFY
+261 IKASVY

-272 QNMNAEQIKQRV
+272 QNMNIKQVKERV
-284 IPLVEII
+284 LPLVKII
-291 RKKHPSTPIV
+291 RKKQPSTPIIF
-301 LVENMMYKT
+301 VENMMYKT

-324 NLALKNEYDE
+324 NLALKNEYDK
-334 ILEKGFQNVFY
+334 ILKNGFQNIFY
-345 IEDMP
+345 IEDMKAD
-350 SFGMDNEGTVD
+350 GMDNEGTVD

-372 YADYLIKNF
+372 YANYIIENF
-381 NGQNLIKTVLNKN
+381 KKYNLIKTVAHKD

>member
-1 MLYNKIRINV
+1 MRY
-11 MKCLLLFIISG
+11 LLICMIFGYSILS
-22 FSVLAFSQETE
+22 FSQENKITQE
-33 IIKETNIT
+33 KEIT
-41 YFGREHF
+41 YFGRDHF
-48 LIEGTAIA
+48 IIEGTSIS

-69 SYKEKV
+69 SYKDKV
-75 REPVWDLSK
+75 REPVWELSK
-84 SSAGI
+84 ASAGI

-104 TVLNEFDMNHMAS
+104 TILNDFDMPHMAS

-122 IDLYTKHNNKWRYV
+122 IDLYTKYNNKWRYV
-136 TTAGA
+136 TSAGA
-141 YVGLKTY
+141 LVGQKKY
-148 QNKATPTD
+148 QNNEVASD

-163 IKNMTPEF
+163 ITNISSEF

-188 IGIDSNGSIKKAMPN
+188 IGIDSDAQIKKATPN
-203 SQKPIVFC
+203 TKNPIVFY

-236 DVDCINYGFSGNG
+236 DVDCINFGFSGNG

-254 IVELISE
+254 IIELISE
-261 IDASFY
+261 IKASVY

-272 QNMNAEQIKQRV
+272 QNMNIKQVKERV
-284 IPLVEII
+284 LPLVKII
-291 RKKHPSTPIV
+291 RKKQPSTPIIF
-301 LVENMMYKT
+301 VENMMYKT

-324 NLALKNEYDE
+324 NLALKNEYDK
-334 ILEKGFQNVFY
+334 ILKNGFQNIFY
-345 IEDMP
+345 IEDMKAD
-350 SFGMDNEGTVD
+350 GMDNEGTVD

-372 YADYLIKNF
+372 YANYIIENF
-381 NGQNLIKTVLNKN
+381 KKYNLIKTVAHKD

>member
-1 MLYNKIRINV
+1 MIFGYSIL
-11 MKCLLLFIISG
+11 S
-22 FSVLAFSQETE
+22 FSQENKITQE
-33 IIKETNIT
+33 KEIT
-41 YFGREHF
+41 YFGRDHF
-48 LIEGTAIA
+48 IIEGTSIS

-69 SYKEKV
+69 SYKDKV
-75 REPVWDLSK
+75 REPVWELSK
-84 SSAGI
+84 ASAGI

-104 TVLNEFDMNHMAS
+104 TILNDFDMPHMAS

-122 IDLYTKHNNKWRYV
+122 IDLYTKYNNKWRYV
-136 TTAGA
+136 TSAGA
-141 YVGLKTY
+141 LVGQKKY
-148 QNKATPTD
+148 QNNEVASD

-163 IKNMTPEF
+163 ITNISSEF

-188 IGIDSNGSIKKAMPN
+188 IGIDSDAQIKKATPN
-203 SQKPIVFC
+203 TKKPIVFY

-236 DVDCINYGFSGNG
+236 DVDCINFGFSGNG

-254 IVELISE
+254 IIELISE
-261 IDASFY
+261 IKASVY

-272 QNMNAEQIKQRV
+272 QNMNIKQVKERV
-284 IPLVEII
+284 LPLVKII
-291 RKKHPSTPIV
+291 RKKQPSTPIIF
-301 LVENMMYKT
+301 VENMMYKT

-324 NLALKNEYDE
+324 NLALKNEYDK
-334 ILEKGFQNVFY
+334 ILKNGFQNIFY
-345 IEDMP
+345 IEDMKAD
-350 SFGMDNEGTVD
+350 GMDNEGTVD

-372 YADYLIKNF
+372 YANYIIENF
-381 NGQNLIKTVLNKN
+381 KKYNLIKTVAHKD